1 MPPPPSPPLPRRT
14 EFFSI
19 FVVGLN
25 TSTTWPPSN
34 PNSDREVW
42 VLLCMEKPW
51 TLTSKQYTSIIHI
64 KRIWWMTSWDSGL
77 PQWSWKILC
86 DVSNNLWWRIL
97 LKHIKF
103 VNSAGVVHY
112 PAKLYPPQI
121 WRMLHTAAPV
131 HWKYPVPGRS
141 VNRERA
147 GERAVPTHDLQC
159 TVSVLR
165 KRVVQCNT
173 A

>member
-1 MPPPPSPPLPRRT
+1 MVGYHSGVKIYAMFQIIFDE
-14 EFFSI
+14 EFKYI
-19 FVVGLN
+19 
-25 TSTTWPPSN
+25 
-34 PNSDREVW
+34 E
-42 VLLCMEKPW
+42 
-51 TLTSKQYTSIIHI
+51 
-64 KRIWWMTSWDSGL
+64 
-77 PQWSWKILC
+77 
-86 DVSNNLWWRIL
+86 
-97 LKHIKF
+97 F

-121 WRMLHTAAPV
+121 WQMLHTAAPV
-131 HWKYPVPGRS
+131 HWEYPVPGRS

-147 GERAVPTHDLQC
+147 VSTHDLQC